1 MMDSHPFLIQEHVSL
16 KDKNWFKTGGSARYY
31 CEPATAQEFQQALT
45 FAKHNALE
53 IFLLGE
59 GANVLINDAGF
70 DGLVIHP
77 KTVDPVIHPTQNGYG
92 LVTCSAG
99 LSMNILI
106 EKTLDAHLTGLE
118 VFSGIPGTVG
128 GSAYINLHYFT
139 HFLSDFIVSGH
150 VIEKATGKV
159 FEVDLNWFNYGY
171 NKSTLI
177 AGNHYLID
185 LTLRLTK
192 GTEVDA
198 AYAKGRRF
206 EIIRHRTSR
215 YPNANTCGSFF
226 RNFYEN
232 EVTIVKNG
240 KKMIFV
246 AFYLDKIGVKGTET
260 SGGAC
265 VSYQHANML
274 VTSETATSQDVVNLA
289 RTLQGK
295 VWAEFGIIP
304 QPECILV
311 GFKTNPLLSEQ
322 SIAPVISTTS
332 PEQQSV

>member
-1 MMDSHPFLIQEHVSL
+1 MITAVPSLIQKNIPL
-16 KDKNWFKTGGSARYY
+16 QDKNWFKTGGSARYY
-31 CEPATAQEFQQALT
+31 CEPATPQEFQEALS
-45 FAKHNALE
+45 FAKQHALE

-59 GANVLINDAGF
+59 GANVLINDEGF

-77 KTVDPVIHPTQNGYG
+77 KKIDPIIHPAQNGYS
-92 LVTCSAG
+92 LVTCAAG
-99 LSMNILI
+99 LSMNTLI
-106 EKTLDAHLTGLE
+106 EKMLDAQLTGLE

-150 VIEKATGKV
+150 VIEKETGNV
-159 FEVDLNWFNYGY
+159 FEVDLTWFNYGY

-185 LTLRLTK
+185 LTLRLK
-192 GTEVDA
+192 HGTEVDA

-206 EIIRHRTSR
+206 EIIRHRASR
-215 YPNANTCGSFF
+215 YPVSNTCGSFF

-232 EVTIVKNG
+232 EVTLVKNG

-274 VTSETATSQDVVNLA
+274 VTSDMATSQDVVNLA
-289 RTLQGK
+289 RTLQKK
-295 VWAEFGIIP
+295 VKAEFGIIP

-311 GFKTNPLLSEQ
+311 GFKTNPLLTE
-322 SIAPVISTTS
+322 
-332 PEQQSV
+332 